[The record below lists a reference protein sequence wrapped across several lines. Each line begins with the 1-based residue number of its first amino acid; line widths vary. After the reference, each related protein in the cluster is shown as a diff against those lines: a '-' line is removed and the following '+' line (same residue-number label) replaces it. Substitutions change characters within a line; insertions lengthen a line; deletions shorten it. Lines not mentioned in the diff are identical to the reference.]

1 MMWPAVVLMD
11 QDLVERQL
19 DVIKEC
25 GKLFGDYV
33 M

>member
-1 MMWPAVVLMD
+1 MMWSTAVLMD
-11 QDLVERQL
+11 QDHVERQL

-25 GKLFGDYV
+25 GKLFSDYV

>member
-1 MMWPAVVLMD
+1 MWPGAVLME
-11 QDLVERQL
+11 QELVERQL

-25 GKLFGDYV
+25 GKLFSDYV

>member
-1 MMWPAVVLMD
+1 MWPAAVLME
-11 QDLVERQL
+11 QELVERQL

-25 GKLFGDYV
+25 GKLFSDFV